1 MAKTETTSNISTGK
15 SAISEQPDSGNVMV
29 TAEHPAE
36 KELRQLVD
44 EERYKA
50 VFESAGDIMMLFDKK
65 GKIIDVNGK
74 SVEISGYEKGEVV
87 GKDVRVLSK
96 ILTRKS
102 MARVITNFLKRMAG
116 FEVPPYEIDLIKKN
130 GELLTFEISAQPL
143 RKDGKI
149 IGDLGILR
157 DVTTRKRADEE
168 ILQKSSDI
176 NLINIINEA
185 ANQGKAFEEI
195 LHLVSRETQKLFGG
209 NVQIVYLLSKDKK
222 YLSMDNL
229 NLPPRMA
236 RGIER
241 LIGGKI
247 PEIKI
252 KLQPGGIYTNILSKG
267 EAVLTNDHEVMLN
280 MARECFEDNT
290 LKILVATAINI
301 LGVNSVISVP
311 LKSDS
316 EIIGLLGIG
325 RHEPF
330 TESDM
335 KRIET
340 IAGQFVSIIK
350 RKQTEKQLE
359 ESEDNLRTY
368 LENAPDGV
376 YLSDLNGKF
385 LYVNKKTEGILGY
398 GKEELIGN
406 NYFKMN
412 ILSEQYAKTA
422 TALLASNAAGR
433 NTGPDEFE
441 LIRKDKSSVWVEI
454 NTAPIKQ
461 KDNNVVICFVRNIS
475 ERKQAEQLYHNLADS
490 SPVGVYIIQNR
501 RFVFTNPVFQQVSG
515 YTGDELLMIQPEL
528 LVHPEDRDIV
538 RLNAVEML
546 KGERSQPY
554 EVRLIT
560 KSGEIRWGLERMT
573 SITYEGTRAAVGNF
587 MDITERKLAENK
599 LEQAAQEWRAT
610 FDSITDIIIIQD
622 KDNRIRRVN
631 KAAAD
636 LLNTTPKAL
645 LGRLCQEAMHDTQ
658 DPPVNCPHVETINT
672 GKPAESEIYNSKLE
686 AYFHEVTSPVFNEKG
701 EVNGSIMVARDV
713 TKQKRMEEQLIVT
726 DRLASIG
733 ELSSGIAHELNNP
746 LTSVIGF
753 SQLLMEGDVPEN
765 MKENLSTI
773 YEEAQRAAVIVKNL
787 LTFAR
792 KHAPVK
798 QMSQANTVVEG
809 VLKLRSYEQKVN
821 NIEVEKHLAVNL
833 PEIMMDSFQMQQVF
847 LNIIVNAEFAML
859 EAHQKGK
866 LTVTTEVSNNMVKI
880 SFADDGPGI
889 SEANLKRIFDPFFT
903 TKEVGKGT
911 GLGLS
916 ICHGIVTEHGGQ
928 IYVKSEYRQG
938 ATFIVELPLDAH

>member
-1 MAKTETTSNISTGK
+1 MVKAGLIKNQT
-15 SAISEQPDSGNVMV
+15 PDMPENEVNSP
-29 TAEHPAE
+29 EHPAE
-36 KELRQLVD
+36 KELRRLVD

-74 SVEISGYEKGEVV
+74 SVEISGYEKEEVI
-87 GKDVRVLSK
+87 GKHVRVLSK
-96 ILTRKS
+96 ILTKKS

-157 DVTTRKRADEE
+157 DVTARKRADAE

-176 NLINIINEA
+176 NLINIINAA
-185 ANQGKAFEEI
+185 ANEGKAFEEI
-195 LHLVSRETQKLFGG
+195 LHLVSKETQKLFGG
-209 NVQIVYLLSKDKK
+209 NVQIVYLLSKDKQ
-222 YLSMDNL
+222 YLTMDNL
-229 NLPPRMA
+229 NLPARMA
-236 RGIER
+236 RGIEQR
-241 LIGGKI
+241 IGMKI
-247 PEIKI
+247 PVIKI
-252 KLQPGGIYTNILSKG
+252 RLKPGGIYTEILARGKP
-267 EAVLTNDHEVMLN
+267 VLTNDPEMMLS
-280 MARECFEDNT
+280 MAKECFEENT
-290 LKILVATAINI
+290 LKMLVGTAIRI
-301 LGVNSVISVP
+301 LGVNAVISVP
-311 LKSDS
+311 LKSES

-340 IAGQFVSIIK
+340 IAAQLVSIIK

-376 YLSDLNGKF
+376 YLCDLKGNF
-385 LYVNKKTEGILGY
+385 LYANKKAEGILGFS
-398 GKEELIGN
+398 KEELVGK
-406 NYFKMN
+406 NYFRLN
-412 ILSEQYAKTA
+412 LLSEQYVNKAA
-422 TALLASNAAGR
+422 ELLNYNAIGR

-441 LIRKDKSSVWVEI
+441 FMRRDKSHVWVEI

-461 KDNNVVICFVRNIS
+461 KEDNVVIGFVRNIS
-475 ERKQAEQLYHNLADS
+475 ARKQVEQLYHNLAES
-490 SPVGVYIIQNR
+490 SPVGVYIIQNS
-501 RFVFTNPVFQQVSG
+501 RFVFTNPVFQQVTG
-515 YTGDELLMIQPEL
+515 YTNDELLSTEPEI
-528 LVHPEDRDIV
+528 LVHPEDIETV
-538 RLNAVEML
+538 RQNALQML

-560 KSGEIRWGLERMT
+560 KKGEIRWGLERMT
-573 SITYEGTRAAVGNF
+573 SITYEGKRASVGNF
-587 MDITERKLAENK
+587 MDITERKLAEDK
-599 LEQAAQEWRAT
+599 LEQAAQEWRTT

-622 KDNRIRRVN
+622 KDNRITRSN

-636 LLNTTPKAL
+636 LLKTTPKEL
-645 LGRLCQEAMHDTQ
+645 LGHLCQEALHGTAE
-658 DPPVNCPHVETINT
+658 PPVNCPHLETLRT
-672 GKPAESEIYNSKLE
+672 GKPAEAEIYNQQLE
-686 AYFHEVTSPVFNEKG
+686 AYFHEVTSPIFNEKG
-701 EVNGSIMVARDV
+701 EVIGSIMVARDV

-726 DRLASIG
+726 NRLASIG

-753 SQLLMEGDVPEN
+753 SQLLMQGDVPDN
-765 MKENLSTI
+765 MKENLATI

-798 QMSQANTVVEG
+798 QLTQVNTVIEG
-809 VLKLRSYEQKVN
+809 VLKLRAYEEKVN
-821 NIEVEKHLAVNL
+821 NIEVEKHLDASL
-833 PEIMMDSFQMQQVF
+833 SEIMMDPFQMQQVF

-859 EAHQKGK
+859 EAHHKGK
-866 LTVTTEVSNNMVKI
+866 LTIATERVDNIVKI

-889 SEANLKRIFDPFFT
+889 TEANLKRIFDPFFT

-916 ICHGIVTEHGGQ
+916 ICHGIVTEHGGR
-928 IYVKSEYRQG
+928 IYVNSEYGYG
-938 ATFIVELPLDAH
+938 ATFTVELPLDAQ